1 MENDLKKFKAYMNY
15 ENKKRIERH
24 AKIKKKNIL
33 YPIK

>member
-24 AKIKKKNIL
+24 AKIKKKI
-33 YPIK
+33 YFTP